1 MKKYNF
7 KYLLTQYTCTNQT
20 EIFDYNVVIN
30 NLLSMFSFTYL
41 NMLVKATLSLGMKW
55 LGPMFA
61 FTTVMASRD
70 CDDSP
75 DNFSDVLSNL

>member
-1 MKKYNF
+1 
-7 KYLLTQYTCTNQT
+7 
-20 EIFDYNVVIN
+20 
-30 NLLSMFSFTYL
+30 MFSFTYL